1 MKRILNYFTRLTLS
15 LLPELLF
22 PRLNVFLFNSLG
34 YNLHNSARVS
44 SSVDISGSIVVN
56 IGKLTHVGSKTIIS
70 GGKAKISIGSRCD
83 ISGNVGIICGTHEID
98 KTGLRIAGKNIGKDI
113 VIGNGVWIGFG
124 ALILPGVKIGDKCI
138 VGAGCVV
145 SKDVPD
151 ESIAIGNPMI
161 IRKIK

>member
-1 MKRILNYFTRLTLS
+1 M
-15 LLPELLF
+15 
-22 PRLNVFLFNSLG
+22 
-34 YNLHNSARVS
+34 
-44 SSVDISGSIVVN
+44 
-56 IGKLTHVGSKTIIS
+56 
-70 GGKAKISIGSRCD
+70 
-83 ISGNVGIICGTHEID
+83 
-98 KTGLRIAGKNIGKDI
+98 KDI

-124 ALILPGVKIGDKCI
+124 ALTLPGVKIGDKCI